1 MFFFVFSVTLLFSK
15 EKTLKTPKNNYY
27 FVFSSVF
34 SAKDTKTIKTLKRPK
49 IKKTIHKYVK
59 TLYVSVKTGLYLILK
74 KLELN
79 LSLLLAL

>member
-1 MFFFVFSVTLLFSK
+1 MFFFVFYYFVFSK

-34 SAKDTKTIKTLKRPK
+34 SKEKTIKTLKRPK